1 MSAAPSEPEKYSIDE
16 MMDRLKGDSAD
27 SPAEGELVTRAD
39 GSQAIRVRKR
49 KRRSSQPHKE
59 ENHRTRRAR
68 IVQVSAALILIFI
81 AALVIGG
88 AVIYANS
95 SPFRQG
101 LVRRIELMSGAST
114 ELQQFRMNPKTANA
128 GNLSLTWP
136 DGNVLK
142 SLSLRSPSAEISPAS
157 FLGKSMTGEEVLS
170 GYGLL
175 ALQFPKPGQ
184 ALRNFPAPTG
194 ESQIRFN
201 RYRISVLDATL
212 GNPAAPLIKL
222 TQTEASL
229 SPENVSGRPQLSLYK
244 GALAIDGWPKLR
256 LDRALIEF
264 RGTEADI
271 IGLRALHETEN
282 RGALE
287 FSGTV
292 APYEA
297 DQPSTLAVKLDA
309 FELSGIIGPALGRLF
324 TGRIDSLPVADSNY
338 LSFLPVEKTS
348 PSLDVS
354 FRVSPMSKIEVQ
366 GFPFLFGLSQTL
378 GEDPW
383 FMHPIFEGNA
393 GGVIHREG
401 GIVTL
406 RSLNMES
413 KGRMA
418 LRGEISITA
427 TDTVS
432 GNLQVGL
439 AEAMIT
445 AAPTSRLKSLFGPPK
460 DGFRWLTIKLSG
472 PASGPMDN
480 FKELFSA
487 TPLTPRNPA
496 AADDT
501 EGSSFEELTRP
512 K

>member
-16 MMDRLKGDSAD
+16 MMDRLKGDSAEN
-27 SPAEGELVTRAD
+27 PEGGELVTRAD

-59 ENHRTRRAR
+59 EHHRTRRAR

-88 AVIYANS
+88 AIIYANS

-101 LVRRIELMSGAST
+101 LVRKIEQVSGATT

-142 SLSLRSPSAEISPAS
+142 TLSLRGPSAEISPAS
-157 FLGKSMTGEEVLS
+157 FLGKSMLGEEVLS

-194 ESQIRFN
+194 ESPIRFN
-201 RYRISVLDATL
+201 RYRISLLDATL
-212 GNPAAPLIKL
+212 GNPVAPLIKL

-229 SPENVSGRPQLSLYK
+229 SPENVSGRPQLSLYQ

-264 RGTEADI
+264 RGSEADI
-271 IGLRALHETEN
+271 ISLRALHETEN

-292 APYEA
+292 APYKPDE
-297 DQPSTLAVKLDA
+297 PSTLAVKLDA
-309 FELSGIIGPALGRLF
+309 FQLSGIIGPALGRLF
-324 TGRIDSLPVADSNY
+324 SGRIDSVPVADSNV

-354 FRVSPMSKIEVQ
+354 FRVSPTSKIEVQ

-406 RSLNMES
+406 RGLTMES

-418 LRGEISITA
+418 LRGEISMTA
-427 TDTVS
+427 TQTVS

-439 AEAMIT
+439 AEAMI
-445 AAPTSRLKSLFGPPK
+445 ADAPTSRLKALFGPPK
-460 DGFRWLTIKLSG
+460 DGFRWLTLKLSG
-472 PASGPMDN
+472 PASDPMDN

-496 AADDT
+496 AEDDT
-501 EGSSFEELTRP
+501 GGSSFEELTQPR
-512 K
+512 